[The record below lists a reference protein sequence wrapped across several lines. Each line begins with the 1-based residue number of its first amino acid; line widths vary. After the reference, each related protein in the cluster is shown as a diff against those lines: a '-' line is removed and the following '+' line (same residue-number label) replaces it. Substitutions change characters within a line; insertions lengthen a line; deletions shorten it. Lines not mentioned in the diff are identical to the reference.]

1 MSTTKAL
8 NGLTPSRKRGS
19 GANSTG
25 ANSYRIESG
34 FGTNIFSGDI
44 VCNADGYVVGL
55 SVSTQKAIGVFT
67 GCQYVANGEQKFSNY
82 WPANTSA
89 TDIVAY
95 VVDDP
100 QATFIVQADASL
112 SVGDINSQNF
122 SCTLG
127 AGSTYTGRSGFGIEA
142 GSRTTGTGGMLRP
155 IAVLD
160 EPGNDIDVDTERAF
174 PKVEVRIVRHVD
186 AYISA
191 DASAN

>member
-34 FGTNIFSGDI
+34 FGTNIFNGDI

-82 WPANTSA
+82 WP
-89 TDIVAY
+89 AY

-160 EPGNDIDVDTERAF
+160 EPGNNIDVSAERAF

>member
-1 MSTTKAL
+1 MKLQNKVALITGGGGGIGRAIAVAFAGEGAKIAITDLDSDAGSESVKAV
-8 NGLTPSRKRGS
+8 RDI
-19 GANSTG
+19 GAD
-25 ANSYRIESG
+25 A
-34 FGTNIFSGDI
+34 
-44 VCNADGYVVGL
+44 L
-55 SVSTQKAIGVFT
+55 
-67 GCQYVANGEQKFSNY
+67 
-82 WPANTSA
+82 
-89 TDIVAY
+89 
-95 VVDDP
+95 
-100 QATFIVQADASL
+100 IVQADASL

-160 EPGNDIDVDTERAF
+160 EPGNDIDVSAERAF

>member
-34 FGTNIFSGDI
+34 FGTNIFNGDI

-82 WPANTSA
+82 WPWM
-89 TDIVAY
+89 IHKLHL
-95 VVDDP
+95 
-100 QATFIVQADASL
+100 L
-112 SVGDINSQNF
+112 SKLMLLYPLVILTHR
-122 SCTLG
+122 TL
-127 AGSTYTGRSGFGIEA
+127 
-142 GSRTTGTGGMLRP
+142 
-155 IAVLD
+155 AVL
-160 EPGNDIDVDTERAF
+160 
-174 PKVEVRIVRHVD
+174 
-186 AYISA
+186 
-191 DASAN
+191 